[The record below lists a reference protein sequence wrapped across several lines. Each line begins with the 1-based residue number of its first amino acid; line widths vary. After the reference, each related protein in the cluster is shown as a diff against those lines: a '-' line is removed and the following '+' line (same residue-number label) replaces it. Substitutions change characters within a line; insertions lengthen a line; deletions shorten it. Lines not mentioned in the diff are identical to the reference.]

1 MQEAEKRKGDLES
14 VQEVQMFWSV
24 NRPAGTGRN
33 IKGVQKAD
41 RKRCFGVN
49 LGSAD
54 VLKCQ
59 GASKQKI

>member
-1 MQEAEKRKGDLES
+1 
-14 VQEVQMFWSV
+14 MFWSV

-33 IKGVQKAD
+33 IKDVQKAD
-41 RKRCFGVN
+41 RNRCFGVN
-49 LGSAD
+49 LGSAN